1 MLIVIKEDGAAYIA
15 QSVADKIANVEKT
28 DLILDENIPFK
39 KVKGSSRC
47 YVAFEHLYFSSE
59 ILMNNLQLFK
69 GVETVD
75 DVLSKVIPTMKN
87 LLAKYSLIDEDG
99 RWNNNLVIA
108 CNDKIFSVDTFF
120 QAYEVNGLF
129 VRCECADF
137 ITGGL
142 EWENKLPVKE
152 RIKKI
157 IRSYND
163 QCREVLFPIVMHDC
177 KTGRKTILQD

>member
-1 MLIVIKEDGAAYIA
+1 MLIAIKAGDTAYIA
-15 QSVADKIANVEKT
+15 QSVTDKITNVEKT

-39 KVKGSSRC
+39 KVKGCSRC
-47 YVAFEHLYFSSE
+47 YVACEHLYFSSD
-59 ILMNNLQLFK
+59 ILMNNWQLFK
-69 GVETVD
+69 GVETVND
-75 DVLSKVIPTMKN
+75 ILSKVIPAMKN
-87 LLAKYSLIDEDG
+87 LLIKYNLIDEDG
-99 RWNNNLVIA
+99 RWNNYLIIVSDN
-108 CNDKIFSVDTFF
+108 KIFSVDTFF
-120 QAYEVNGLF
+120 QAYEVSELLVCCN
-129 VRCECADF
+129 CSDF

-177 KTGRKTILQD
+177 KTGRKSVLQD